1 MGKNVFS
8 TVQLKTKIGFPNI
21 LSGKTKLL
29 SVPVTLQSVLIT
41 RKIYVS
47 YSPRVPRYLVV
58 SSTSGPFD
66 SPTSDSY
73 VIFFS
78 IIYFSF
84 QTGHLPHW
92 RRTGPCPESCLC
104 GLGPLTSDPWTWY
117 VYWPQVH
124 KKMYFVLTSLPSSLV
139 FPWDKDDRKKLKS
152 EDKSD
157 RGEDGVHWGK
167 W

>member
-84 QTGHLPHW
+84 QTGHLPH
-92 RRTGPCPESCLC
+92 
-104 GLGPLTSDPWTWY
+104 
-117 VYWPQVH
+117 
-124 KKMYFVLTSLPSSLV
+124 
-139 FPWDKDDRKKLKS
+139 
-152 EDKSD
+152 
-157 RGEDGVHWGK
+157 
-167 W
+167 